1 MIVTEELSQALEFIR
16 DNRYIGKHEYIE
28 QNKKAGNIIFTNE
41 PVYNQFS
48 WEDEN
53 LRVLAIFKYWNMV
66 EYFFP
71 YKYMMDQNW
80 DEVLEEMI
88 PKFLHPKSEL
98 DYHLAMLELV
108 VRLDDSHAG
117 LSTEVL
123 NNYFGTK
130 YIPAIHQLVENKAVI
145 TRFYNDSLAKLNDL
159 RIGDIITKVDDI
171 RISEIIARNENYIQ
185 GSNKRAK
192 EAYAWNKIFNGTKD
206 SLKLEF
212 LRNDSTMTK
221 VVARYLFSAFGYKK
235 EVKPKAKILEGNIGY
250 INMGEVENKDFSHM
264 ADSLFNTKALLLDN
278 RNYPKESTLSSLSIL
293 NLNDKNPFCKALLPD
308 LSFPGKFIW
317 KSGDIYHNSR
327 QKKYEGKIVLLVNER
342 TISLAEYISMYLQ
355 ASSNT
360 ITIGSTTLAADG
372 DLSAVHLVGDFKTW
386 MSGVGYFYP
395 DGFAAQRNGIKID
408 IIVVPTLNKVIQ
420 GIDEQLER
428 AIMEVK

>member
-1 MIVTEELSQALEFIR
+1 
-16 DNRYIGKHEYIE
+16 Y
-28 QNKKAGNIIFTNE
+28 
-41 PVYNQFS
+41 FS
-48 WEDEN
+48 
-53 LRVLAIFKYWNMV
+53 
-66 EYFFP
+66 P
-71 YKYMMDQNW
+71 YKYMMDQSW

-88 PKFLHPKSEL
+88 PKFLYPKSEL

-108 VRLDDSHAG
+108 VNLDDSHAG

-123 NNYFGTK
+123 NNYFGAK

-171 RISEIIARNENYIQ
+171 KISEIIARNENYIQ

-212 LRNDSTMTK
+212 KRNDSTMTK

-264 ADSLFNTKALLLDN
+264 ADSLFNTKALILDI

-293 NLNDKNPFCKALLPD
+293 NLNDNKPFYKALLPD

-317 KSGDIYHNSR
+317 KSGDIYQNIR
-327 QKKYEGKIVLLVNER
+327 MKKYKGKIVLLVNER
-342 TISLAEYISMYLQ
+342 TISLAEFICMYLQ
-355 ASSNT
+355 TSPNT

-372 DLSAVHLVGDFKTW
+372 N
-386 MSGVGYFYP
+386 MSS
-395 DGFAAQRNGIKID
+395 IS
-408 IIVVPTLNKVIQ
+408 
-420 GIDEQLER
+420 
-428 AIMEVK
+428 